1 MTQIKI
7 IKTHE
12 DHAEA
17 LSRLSALMDTDPAP
31 DTDGDLELQALAALI
46 EAYETKHFKIDTGGV
61 IPLDIIKFRMEQNGL
76 TQKDMTVYFGSPGRT
91 SEVLNGKRP
100 LSLAMIRRLHYG
112 LKIPA
117 DLLIGAL

>member
-17 LSRLSALMDTDPAP
+17 LARMAALMDIDPAP
-31 DTDGDLELQALAALI
+31 DTDEDLELQAMAALI
-46 EAYETKHFKIDTGGV
+46 EAYEAKHFKIDTGDV
-61 IPLDIIKFRMEQNGL
+61 TPLDIIKFRMEQSGL
-76 TQKDMTVYFGSPGRT
+76 TQKDMTAYLGSPSKT
-91 SEVLNGKRP
+91 SEVLSGKRP
-100 LSLAMIRRLHYG
+100 LSLAMIKRLHHG

-117 DLLIGAL
+117 DLLIGTL